1 MAGRAELRPIQSRDS
16 LQSIEFDSSFCGHRL
31 TEMNTYI
38 RISKANADE
47 NAASNLAERFGDEE
61 LNTLSFRDAET
72 VLALW
77 LMSRLSDARSASA
90 GLELHVLVTVP
101 RGREV
106 AFEPLPDSQSARLTP
121 VS

>member
-1 MAGRAELRPIQSRDS
+1 
-16 LQSIEFDSSFCGHRL
+16 
-31 TEMNTYI
+31 MNTYI

-77 LMSRLSDARSASA
+77 LMCRLSDARSASA
-90 GLELHVLVTVP
+90 GLELHVLVTC
-101 RGREV
+101 REV
-106 AFEPLPDSQSARLTP
+106 ERWLSSRFLTVNQP
-121 VS
+121 G